1 MENLFFASLVLF
13 ASALVAGIVFHRIKL
28 PTILGYILVGI
39 ALGSSFADLL
49 GDGPMLEFVAEAG
62 VLLLLFMVGLEFS
75 LTEFWSDRRKILVA
89 GGLQGAWSVLLSGLA
104 SG

>member
-49 GDGPMLEFVAEAG
+49 GDGPMLSCLPGRSFTMASCSYTG
-62 VLLLLFMVGLEFS
+62 
-75 LTEFWSDRRKILVA
+75 TEMRKFWC
-89 GGLQGAWSVLLSGLA
+89 LQL
-104 SG
+104 